1 MKRKA
6 HAKKRQTFRNRQ
18 EMKWLF
24 LKFYYGECEF
34 ASLKR
39 IVLHINN
46 CVGWDIKRIEFVN
59 VIIMLIESIDIK
71 NKIRTSDSKWKLRKK

>member
-1 MKRKA
+1 M
-6 HAKKRQTFRNRQ
+6 
-18 EMKWLF
+18 L
-24 LKFYYGECEF
+24 YD
-34 ASLKR
+34 
-39 IVLHINN
+39 NN